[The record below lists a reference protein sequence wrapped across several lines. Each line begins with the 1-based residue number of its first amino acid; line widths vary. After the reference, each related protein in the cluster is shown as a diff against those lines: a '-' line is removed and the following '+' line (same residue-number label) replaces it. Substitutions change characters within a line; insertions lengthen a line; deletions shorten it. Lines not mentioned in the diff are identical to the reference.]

1 MKLEY
6 FLILFIVNIKNM
18 LEIEKASHLVFVFSS
33 LQLKDTMFDSEY
45 KDQFVKWLNEDENSN

>member
-1 MKLEY
+1 
-6 FLILFIVNIKNM
+6 M